1 MTDTGRDAEVRE
13 MWDSVDDAALA
24 RGMRV
29 SADDATN
36 SAAWNEFGRRHLGS
50 IKSFIEV
57 KARDLGAD
65 VCEDLIAEAVV
76 RIQRG
81 VDKYVNRG
89 PGTFRSWCL
98 KIADRV
104 MLDAWRGR
112 LDFVPV
118 GSPATLELVSFDEI
132 TERYAAGEIS
142 GDSDEATGLMVHGP
156 DHEPRA
162 LTEREEAMREA
173 FDSLSSIDQAVVWCR
188 IEHGD
193 SDKDVAAIT
202 GKPVDHVRK
211 IRDKAMKKLVKAFDR
226 RMAVRRQAS

>member
-1 MTDTGRDAEVRE
+1 MTDTGQEPEVGE
-13 MWDSVDDAALA
+13 PFGGVDDAALA
-24 RGMRV
+24 HGMRV

-36 SAAWNEFGRRHLGS
+36 AAAWREFARRHLGS
-50 IKSFIEV
+50 IKSFIET

-65 VCEDLIAEAVV
+65 VCEDLLVEAIL
-76 RIQRG
+76 RIQKG
-81 VDKYVNRG
+81 VEKYVDRG
-89 PGTFRSWCL
+89 PGKFRSWCL

-104 MLDAWRGR
+104 VLDAWRGR
-112 LDFVPV
+112 FDFVPG
-118 GSPATLELVSFDEI
+118 GSPAMPELVSFDEI
-132 TERYAAGEIS
+132 TERYAAGEIPD
-142 GDSDEATGLMVHGP
+142 DSDEAVALMVPGANHQ
-156 DHEPRA
+156 PRP
-162 LTEREEAMREA
+162 LTEREQVMRDA
-173 FDSLSSIDQAVVWCR
+173 FDSLSSVDQAVLWCR